1 MDSDSIIAHAFGW
14 HEEAAHADP
23 IVVGGGGAQREEL
36 HSAAGNGQRWLTW
49 TRGSNSSL
57 CLLSV

>member
-1 MDSDSIIAHAFGW
+1 MDSDSIIAAAFGC

-23 IVVGGGGAQREEL
+23 IVVGGATEKGT
-36 HSAAGNGQRWLTW
+36 AAGNGQRWLTW
-49 TRGSNSSL
+49 TRGSNSPL